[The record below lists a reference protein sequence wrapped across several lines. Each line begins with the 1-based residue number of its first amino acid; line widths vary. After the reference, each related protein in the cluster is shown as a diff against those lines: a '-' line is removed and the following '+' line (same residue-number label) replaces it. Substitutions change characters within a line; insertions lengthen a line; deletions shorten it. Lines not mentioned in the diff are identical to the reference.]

1 MALDHDDFLED
12 DEDDDESNKYA
23 CQVIQRKHESFL
35 RHFDEKEKDTNEL
48 PILHEEDESAKS
60 GRLETSHPSTSDG
73 AVLRNEE
80 KAFSNV
86 HNISPIL
93 KLSPE
98 RVEEE
103 YDVFP
108 NDNNFRENNKRK
120 RIEDDSFDNISLMSV
135 DSTKKSKFF
144 RSGTKSL
151 KRRMSIG
158 IITPI
163 NNLFRQRR
171 SSADT
176 STCSTMTN
184 LESTFNESIKEPIK
198 EKLRQIKDK
207 VSKFTKKD
215 SSTPK
220 STKTKLR
227 MASANLSSL
236 KDVCTLKNTKT
247 EAPKTPEKTIQ
258 EAPTVEFKTP
268 MAMPYPP
275 NTPSI
280 KSRYKFDES
289 TISIDLFNSTM
300 ADKKLV
306 FINPKSRENLMHR
319 KIQTRIFS
327 HLIKLANSHHSTS

>member
-1 MALDHDDFLED
+1 M
-12 DEDDDESNKYA
+12 
-23 CQVIQRKHESFL
+23 
-35 RHFDEKEKDTNEL
+35 RHFDENEKEAHEL

-98 RVEEE
+98 RKQQEEE

-108 NDNNFRENNKRK
+108 IDNTFRENNKRK

-135 DSTKKSKFF
+135 DSTKKTKFF

-151 KRRMSIG
+151 KRRMSVG

-171 SSADT
+171 SSHDT

-198 EKLRQIKDK
+198 EKFRQIKDK
-207 VSKFTKKD
+207 VTKFTKKD

-227 MASANLSSL
+227 LASANLSSL

-247 EAPKTPEKTIQ
+247 EALKTPEKTIQ
-258 EAPTVEFKTP
+258 EAPAVEFKTP
-268 MAMPYPP
+268 MAMPYPS
-275 NTPSI
+275 NTPSF
-280 KSRYKFDES
+280 KSRNKFDES
-289 TISIDLFNSTM
+289 TISLDLFNSTM

-306 FINPKSRENLMHR
+306 FINLKSRENLMHR

-327 HLIKLANSHHSTS
+327 HKLAKSHHSTS